1 MANQGR
7 SLQKLKGK
15 QCNSVKNFIRT
26 ESGRLG
32 DGASSPF
39 MDASTCFPGTG
50 TYGKRQVPVSY
61 NACMEEFETA
71 CGWERRP
78 DVAQK
83 QSAPAQ
89 GPRKA
94 CAVSP
99 FPSQK
104 AALGAG
110 RTFYMKTQ
118 GGQENGILSWH

>member
-1 MANQGR
+1 MEHPVLLWMHLLAFRRPVHMG
-7 SLQKLKGK
+7 KGK
-15 QCNSVKNFIRT
+15 FR
-26 ESGRLG
+26 
-32 DGASSPF
+32 
-39 MDASTCFPGTG
+39 
-50 TYGKRQVPVSY
+50 SY

-83 QSAPAQ
+83 QCAPAQ

-118 GGQENGILSWH
+118 GGHENGILSWH

>member
-1 MANQGR
+1 M
-7 SLQKLKGK
+7 GK
-15 QCNSVKNFIRT
+15 
-26 ESGRLG
+26 
-32 DGASSPF
+32 ASSGLITH
-39 MDASTCFPGTG
+39 AWRNL
-50 TYGKRQVPVSY
+50 KRH
-61 NACMEEFETA
+61 A
-71 CGWERRP
+71 GWERRP

-83 QSAPAQ
+83 QCAPAQ

-118 GGQENGILSWH
+118 GGLKMAY